1 MSIEED
7 PSFPAWEDSLYQLLS
22 QRDDHFW
29 QDEECRWLIRAR
41 TKVHEYGNF
50 RFCELNY
57 VIYVRGVPHFQK
69 LGSSQSFGSTFD
81 SDQQTTQYSVC
92 LWISSLERYTNRSH
106 TIISE
111 RYEHYWTT
119 LTKYHNRA
127 NFRRACAILLKLRV
141 ELDDSIDSIRRTN
154 TNDFDFDGQQL

>member
-1 MSIEED
+1 MSIEGD
-7 PSFPAWEDSLYQLLS
+7 PFFAAWANSSYQLLS

-29 QDEECRWLIRAR
+29 PDEEYCRWLIAR
-41 TKVHEYGNF
+41 TKVHEYGDF
-50 RFCELNY
+50 RFCELDY

-92 LWISSLERYTNRSH
+92 LWISSLERYTNSFH

-119 LTKYHNRA
+119 LTKYHTRA
-127 NFRRACAILLKLRV
+127 DSRRACAILLKLRL